1 MEADGDPVDFRMVM
15 AAAGFSVDIEPDD
28 VGAFAHTQTLLT
40 NWHVSSMLLLNQA
53 GGECGGRLK
62 MVANAG
68 SLYNKDKYLEGGDG
82 PMVKEFEDEVMRAM
96 DKVFE
101 DEMKKVSD
109 TLEQDLLISLI
120 GEVNAGK
127 STTVNKIIGEDIAS
141 TNPMP
146 GETVSVDPYN
156 IRGLENIK
164 FMDTPGLNDPNDEN
178 PKKTL
183 EFVQQSDVVLFF
195 LNAAGT
201 VFSDSEK
208 QKFSEI
214 EKHNKD
220 ILIVLNKIDAAEDI
234 PSIIR
239 FIKGHT
245 NNKYKVIPVS
255 SKTGENLDLLKKEI
269 LLLLEKK
276 GKDLLFAKSMKEKSS
291 AATRWIVGAGVSAGI
306 IGASPIPGSDVLPL
320 TTLQVG
326 LIVKLSNLYDKP
338 LTKKAA
344 KDMIV
349 ITATQTIG
357 HTLYRQALKFVPG
370 AGSIIGGTV
379 ASSMTLALGYGVKYA
394 YENNIA
400 IDYEM
405 IGSLYDKLKKREKNA

>member
-1 MEADGDPVDFRMVM
+1 
-15 AAAGFSVDIEPDD
+15 
-28 VGAFAHTQTLLT
+28 
-40 NWHVSSMLLLNQA
+40 
-53 GGECGGRLK
+53 
-62 MVANAG
+62 
-68 SLYNKDKYLEGGDG
+68 
-82 PMVKEFEDEVMRAM
+82 MVKEFEKEVMQAM
-96 DKVFE
+96 DRMFE
-101 DEMKKVSD
+101 NEMKKVND
-109 TLEQDLLISLI
+109 ALDQDLLISLI

-127 STTVNKIIGEDIAS
+127 SSTVNKIIGEDIAS

-183 EFVQQSDVVLFF
+183 EFVQKSDVVLFF

-201 VFSDSEK
+201 VFSESEK
-208 QKFSEI
+208 EKFNEI

-220 ILIVLNKIDAAEDI
+220 ILIVLNKIDAAENI
-234 PSIIR
+234 PSIVQ
-239 FIKGHT
+239 FVKEHT
-245 NNKYKVIPVS
+245 ANKYKVIPIS
-255 SKTGENLDLLKKEI
+255 SKTEENLETLKKEV
-269 LLLLEKK
+269 LFLLEKK

-291 AATRWIVGAGVSAGI
+291 AATRWIIGAGVSAGV

-326 LIVKLSNLYDKP
+326 LIIKLSNLYDKP

-357 HTLYRQALKFVPG
+357 HTIYRQALKFIPG

-400 IDYEM
+400 IDYDM
-405 IGSLYDKLKKREKNA
+405 IGDIFEKLKNREKKA

>member
-1 MEADGDPVDFRMVM
+1 
-15 AAAGFSVDIEPDD
+15 
-28 VGAFAHTQTLLT
+28 
-40 NWHVSSMLLLNQA
+40 
-53 GGECGGRLK
+53 
-62 MVANAG
+62 
-68 SLYNKDKYLEGGDG
+68 
-82 PMVKEFEDEVMRAM
+82 MVKEFEKEVMQAM
-96 DKVFE
+96 DKMFE
-101 DEMKKVSD
+101 DEMKKVND
-109 TLEQDLLISLI
+109 ALEQELLISLI

-127 STTVNKIIGEDIAS
+127 SSTVNKIIGEDIAS

-183 EFVQQSDVVLFF
+183 EFVQKSDVVLFF

-201 VFSDSEK
+201 VFSESEK
-208 QKFSEI
+208 EKFHEI

-220 ILIVLNKIDAAEDI
+220 ILIVLNKIDAAENI
-234 PSIIR
+234 PSIVQ
-239 FIKGHT
+239 FVKEHT
-245 NNKYKVIPVS
+245 AHKYKVIPIS
-255 SKTGENLDLLKKEI
+255 SKTEENLETLKKEI
-269 LLLLEKK
+269 LFLLEKK

-291 AATRWIVGAGVSAGI
+291 AATRWIIGAGVSAGI

-320 TTLQVG
+320 TTLQAG
-326 LIVKLSNLYDKP
+326 LIIKLSNLYDKP

-349 ITATQTIG
+349 VTATQTIG
-357 HTLYRQALKFVPG
+357 HTIYRQALKFIPG
-370 AGSIIGGTV
+370 AGSVIGGTV

-400 IDYEM
+400 IDYDM
-405 IGSLYDKLKKREKNA
+405 IGDLFEKLKNREKKA

>member
-1 MEADGDPVDFRMVM
+1 
-15 AAAGFSVDIEPDD
+15 
-28 VGAFAHTQTLLT
+28 
-40 NWHVSSMLLLNQA
+40 
-53 GGECGGRLK
+53 
-62 MVANAG
+62 
-68 SLYNKDKYLEGGDG
+68 
-82 PMVKEFEDEVMRAM
+82 MVKEFEKEVMQAM
-96 DKVFE
+96 DKMFE
-101 DEMKKVSD
+101 NEMKKVND
-109 TLEQDLLISLI
+109 ALDQDLLISLI

-127 STTVNKIIGEDIAS
+127 SSTVNKIIGEDIAS

-201 VFSDSEK
+201 VFSESEK
-208 QKFSEI
+208 EKFNEI

-220 ILIVLNKIDAAEDI
+220 ILIVLNKIDAAENI
-234 PSIIR
+234 PSIVQ
-239 FIKGHT
+239 FVKEHT
-245 NNKYKVIPVS
+245 AHKYKVIPIS
-255 SKTGENLDLLKKEI
+255 SKTEENLETLKKEI
-269 LLLLEKK
+269 LFLLEKK

-291 AATRWIVGAGVSAGI
+291 AATRWIIGAGVSAGV

-320 TTLQVG
+320 TTLQAG
-326 LIVKLSNLYDKP
+326 LIIKLSNLYDKP

-349 ITATQTIG
+349 VTATQTIG
-357 HTLYRQALKFVPG
+357 HTIYRQALKFIPG

-400 IDYEM
+400 IDYDM
-405 IGSLYDKLKKREKNA
+405 IGDLFEKLKNREKKA

>member
-1 MEADGDPVDFRMVM
+1 
-15 AAAGFSVDIEPDD
+15 
-28 VGAFAHTQTLLT
+28 
-40 NWHVSSMLLLNQA
+40 
-53 GGECGGRLK
+53 
-62 MVANAG
+62 
-68 SLYNKDKYLEGGDG
+68 
-82 PMVKEFEDEVMRAM
+82 MVKEFEKEVMQAM
-96 DKVFE
+96 DKMFE
-101 DEMKKVSD
+101 REMKKVNDS
-109 TLEQDLLISLI
+109 LEQELLISLI

-183 EFVQQSDVVLFF
+183 EFVQKSDVVLFF

-201 VFSDSEK
+201 VFSESEK
-208 QKFSEI
+208 EKFNEI

-220 ILIVLNKIDAAEDI
+220 ILIVLNKIDAAEDV
-234 PSIIR
+234 PSIVK
-239 FIKGHT
+239 FIKRHT
-245 NNKYKVIPVS
+245 ASKYKVIPIS
-255 SKTGENLDLLKKEI
+255 SKTEENLDLLKKEI
-269 LLLLEKK
+269 LFLLEKK
-276 GKDLLFAKSMKEKSS
+276 GKDLLFAKSIKEKS
-291 AATRWIVGAGVSAGI
+291 AAANRWIIGAGVSAGV

-320 TTLQVG
+320 TTLQAG
-326 LIVKLSNLYDKP
+326 LIIKLSNLYDKP

-349 ITATQTIG
+349 VTATKTIG
-357 HTLYRQALKFVPG
+357 HTIYRQALKFIPG

-394 YENNIA
+394 YENNID
-400 IDYEM
+400 IDYDM
-405 IGSLYDKLKKREKNA
+405 IGSLFEKLKKNEQKA

>member
-1 MEADGDPVDFRMVM
+1 
-15 AAAGFSVDIEPDD
+15 
-28 VGAFAHTQTLLT
+28 
-40 NWHVSSMLLLNQA
+40 
-53 GGECGGRLK
+53 
-62 MVANAG
+62 
-68 SLYNKDKYLEGGDG
+68 
-82 PMVKEFEDEVMRAM
+82 MVKEFEKEVMKAM
-96 DKVFE
+96 DKMFE
-101 DEMKKVSD
+101 NEMKKVND
-109 TLEQDLLISLI
+109 ALDQELLISLI

-127 STTVNKIIGEDIAS
+127 SSTVNKIIGEDIAS

-183 EFVQQSDVVLFF
+183 EFVQKSDVVLFF

-201 VFSDSEK
+201 VFSESEK
-208 QKFSEI
+208 GKFNEI

-220 ILIVLNKIDAAEDI
+220 ILIVLNKIDAAENI
-234 PSIIR
+234 PSIVQ
-239 FIKGHT
+239 FVQEHT
-245 NNKYKVIPVS
+245 GNKYKVIPIS
-255 SKTGENLDLLKKEI
+255 SKTEENLETLKKEI
-269 LLLLEKK
+269 LFLLEKK
-276 GKDLLFAKSMKEKSS
+276 GKDLLFAKSMKKKSA
-291 AATRWIVGAGVSAGI
+291 AATRWIIGAGVSAGV

-326 LIVKLSNLYDKP
+326 LIIKLSNLYDKP

-357 HTLYRQALKFVPG
+357 HTIYRQALKFIPG

-400 IDYEM
+400 IDYDM
-405 IGSLYDKLKKREKNA
+405 IGDLFEKLKKREKKA

>member
-1 MEADGDPVDFRMVM
+1 M
-15 AAAGFSVDIEPDD
+15 
-28 VGAFAHTQTLLT
+28 Q
-40 NWHVSSMLLLNQA
+40 
-53 GGECGGRLK
+53 
-62 MVANAG
+62 
-68 SLYNKDKYLEGGDG
+68 
-82 PMVKEFEDEVMRAM
+82 AM
-96 DKVFE
+96 DKMFE
-101 DEMKKVSD
+101 NEMKKVND
-109 TLEQDLLISLI
+109 ALDQELLISLI

-127 STTVNKIIGEDIAS
+127 SSTVNKIIGEDIAS

-183 EFVQQSDVVLFF
+183 EFVQKSDVVLFF

-201 VFSDSEK
+201 VFSESEK
-208 QKFSEI
+208 EKFNEI

-220 ILIVLNKIDAAEDI
+220 ILIVLNKIDAAENI
-234 PSIIR
+234 PSIVQ
-239 FIKGHT
+239 FVQEHTGH
-245 NNKYKVIPVS
+245 KYKVIPIS
-255 SKTGENLDLLKKEI
+255 SKTEENLETLKKEI
-269 LLLLEKK
+269 LFLLEKK

-291 AATRWIVGAGVSAGI
+291 AATRWIIGAGVSAGV

-320 TTLQVG
+320 TTLQVA
-326 LIVKLSNLYDKP
+326 LIIKLSNLYDKP

-357 HTLYRQALKFVPG
+357 HTIYRQALKFIPG

-400 IDYEM
+400 IDYDM
-405 IGSLYDKLKKREKNA
+405 IGDLFEKLKKREKKA